1 MACESENRVVGC
13 DVCSGDFLHLG
24 QCPKPLPFRT
34 EHVVYAILAF
44 SMATIVVLA
53 YLTANGPHPLPTEVT
68 TGFVGTVVGGTLT
81 TIRAEAR

>member
-1 MACESENRVVGC
+1 MCTRSRHVSANSPLNAVN
-13 DVCSGDFLHLG
+13 
-24 QCPKPLPFRT
+24 KPLPFRT

-81 TIRAEAR
+81 TIAQKLGKIGSR